1 MKVFVLFLS
10 IATLAFSNVNLSVK
24 KEVLDN
30 GLTILLYENSHAP
43 IIACRLFYTT
53 GSVHEKPG
61 KTGIAHMLEH
71 MLFKGTKKVG
81 ITDSIQDALYI
92 EKIDSV
98 RVLMNSAKR
107 AKDSVLYKQEEKA
120 YTDLLDAHRKL
131 FIKDELWETYLKNG
145 GTGLNAFTSD
155 LMTAYFVTLPQNKLE
170 LYLWLEADR
179 MYNAVLREFYP
190 ERDVVREERRMRYDD
205 SPTGRYFES
214 LTALFYEEHP
224 YRNPT
229 IGWASDI
236 EHYTREMATAHY
248 EQYYKPNNAILVLAG
263 DFSSD
268 EVLPLIKK
276 YFDGLPRGKEHE
288 EITIRE
294 PEQVGEKRLTQIK
307 EDAQPRYDLLFHTPE
322 VGDDDIY
329 ALDIIE
335 GVLSGKS
342 GRLYKE
348 LVLKQGVATSVKAG
362 NAVKKFTSSFEVEVG
377 LKTGVDHA
385 QVEKLVWQELKR
397 LQDKPISEYELQ
409 KVKNQVY
416 ARSARSLKNIE
427 HVATQLAF
435 LEMYGGWELIN
446 TFPESVSNVTAQ
458 QVQEAAKRYFIKSQS
473 TVGVLLN
480 KSMEDTE

>member
-1 MKVFVLFLS
+1 MKYILLLLLTISSVS
-10 IATLAFSNVNLSVK
+10 AKVNLQVH

-30 GLTILLYENSHAP
+30 GLTILLYENTQAP

-53 GSVHEKPG
+53 GSVHEKAG

-81 ITDSIQDALYI
+81 ITDSIKDAEYI
-92 EKIDSV
+92 QKIDSV
-98 RVLMNSAKR
+98 YALLLKSKR
-107 AKDSVLYKQEEKA
+107 SKDSVSIEKEETSYSK
-120 YTDLLDAHRKL
+120 LLDEHRKL
-131 FIKDELWETYLKNG
+131 FVKDELWETYLKNG

-155 LMTAYFVTLPQNKLE
+155 LMTAYFVTLPKNKLE
-170 LYLWLEADR
+170 LYLWLESDR

-214 LTALFYEEHP
+214 LEALFYEEHP

-236 EHYTREMATAHY
+236 QNYTREMAQEHY
-248 EQYYKPNNAILVLAG
+248 EKYYKPNNAILVLAG
-263 DFSSD
+263 DFKKAD
-268 EVLPLIKK
+268 VLPQIKK
-276 YFDGLPRGKEHE
+276 YFASLPRGEEHE
-288 EITIRE
+288 EILIQE
-294 PEQVGEKRLTQIK
+294 PEQVGEKKLTQIK
-307 EDAQPRYDLLFHTPE
+307 ADAQPRYDLMFHTPA
-322 VGDDDIY
+322 VGHEDIY

-342 GRLYKE
+342 GRLYKK
-348 LVLKQGVATSVKAG
+348 LVLKHALATSAKAG
-362 NAVKKFTSSFEVEVG
+362 NAIKKYTSSFEIEVG
-377 LKTGVDHA
+377 LKTDVDPKS
-385 QVEKLVWQELKR
+385 VEKIIWVELQR
-397 LQDKPISEYELQ
+397 LKDEKISERELQ

-435 LEMYGGWELIN
+435 YEMYGTWNIIN
-446 TFPESVSNVTAQ
+446 SFPENVAGVTAD
-458 QVQEAAKRYFIKSQS
+458 QVQKVAQKYFFKKGS

-480 KSMEDTE
+480 EDLEEK